1 MSVVLAAMGSCA
13 SVHKDP
19 KSAMKLRLV
28 FASKTDKLKLVT
40 PSPIKDK
47 PIVDKGQI
55 KLQQRSPVLPLTSFS
70 YYGSKE
76 ETFFD
81 SQAWLESDCDDDFY
95 SVKGEFTPSVGNTPS
110 RGNTPLHRGFLAGN
124 LLGSRTSFGERPP
137 APLPQSSPR
146 HKRKNLLELFKES
159 SRNRNPSEQD
169 SEDNQNGQAA
179 AHPHL
184 PPKSTSSSPYVPVSS
199 GKSTPVGKPK
209 SEAKSLRSV
218 QCCLPRLSDSF
229 RERRKSISP
238 ANSVG

>member
-1 MSVVLAAMGSCA
+1 MTTCYSCCQQ
-13 SVHKDP
+13 P
-19 KSAMKLRLV
+19 
-28 FASKTDKLKLVT
+28 
-40 PSPIKDK
+40 PSIY
-47 PIVDKGQI
+47 II
-55 KLQQRSPVLPLTSFS
+55 YHYHHYFLWSIFL
-70 YYGSKE
+70 YWN
-76 ETFFD
+76 
-81 SQAWLESDCDDDFY
+81 A
-95 SVKGEFTPSVGNTPS
+95 EFTPSVGNTPS